1 MAPKACD
8 ILIKN
13 ACVLSMDAKRTI
25 YRPGAVAILGRDIL
39 MVGPE
44 REVAAK
50 VAAKRVIDAGG
61 AVVHPGFVEAHYH
74 TTCI

>member
-1 MAPKACD
+1 MAPKVCD

-44 REVAAK
+44 REVAPK
-50 VAAKRVIDAGG
+50 VAANG
-61 AVVHPGFVEAHYH
+61 AV
-74 TTCI
+74 